1 MMSYVPFI
9 IQSRSS
15 PKRQLVMIIIVVLTS
30 FFMALLLNTFVF
42 QSYYVDGESMS
53 PTLHTDNRLIISKVE
68 RSLAGV
74 RADDYVPKRGHIVV
88 IDGHVSEETSTRAP
102 ELIKRVIGL
111 PGETISIKNGIVSIS
126 NSEGTFL
133 PDKTLDLN
141 LDPTYISEPLTMRI
155 PDDSVFVMGD
165 NRSQGGSLDSRIF
178 GPVKTS
184 FIDGRLWAIIM
195 PLDQKRVF

>member
-1 MMSYVPFI
+1 MTQAPFI
-9 IQSRSS
+9 IMPR
-15 PKRQLVMIIIVVLTS
+15 PTHNHQLVTVVLVVITS
-30 FFMALLLNTFVF
+30 FFMALLINTFVF

-68 RSLAGV
+68 RSLAGA
-74 RADDYVPKRGHIVV
+74 RSADYVPQRGHIVV
-88 IDGHVSEETSTRAP
+88 INGHVSEATAGRAP

-111 PGETISIKNGIVSIS
+111 PGETIIIENGVVTIS
-126 NSEGTFL
+126 NQDGTFL
-133 PDKTLDLN
+133 PDEKLGLN
-141 LDPTYISEPLTMRI
+141 LEPTFISQSLTLRI